1 MKKLIYASLALLI
14 FACNSDDNSDNV
26 VDTEPPVV
34 TLTGES
40 SVYLASGATYVD
52 EGATA
57 TDNVD
62 GDLTSNIETTSDVDT
77 SVGGIYTVTHTV
89 TDTSGN
95 MHSASRTVYADP
107 DGCGDCAFHTTNCAQ
122 GGNTPITGKYAI
134 FASAATMLE
143 WKTNGGTQT
152 IPGQLWFCDGSS
164 IDGYSMIPIG
174 EFVTNLQNGSN
185 MDTYCTSGYTRMDG
199 LFSGKTFYTG
209 DKYIGRWDV
218 SSVDTMESMFAG
230 ATAFNQD
237 ISMWDTRSVATMH
250 AMFSDA
256 LAFNQDISNWN
267 VSNVDDMSAMF
278 SITYSFNQPLT
289 TQQVT
294 VGASTYTAWD
304 VSNVNNMNAM
314 FANSVFNQ
322 DITSWS
328 VDNVTDCKDFSV
340 ASPLIGAN
348 TPNFSCP
355 L

>member
-1 MKKLIYASLALLI
+1 
-14 FACNSDDNSDNV
+14 
-26 VDTEPPVV
+26 
-34 TLTGES
+34 
-40 SVYLASGATYVD
+40 
-52 EGATA
+52 
-57 TDNVD
+57 
-62 GDLTSNIETTSDVDT
+62 
-77 SVGGIYTVTHTV
+77 
-89 TDTSGN
+89 
-95 MHSASRTVYADP
+95 
-107 DGCGDCAFHTTNCAQ
+107 
-122 GGNTPITGKYAI
+122 
-134 FASAATMLE
+134 
-143 WKTNGGTQT
+143 
-152 IPGQLWFCDGSS
+152 
-164 IDGYSMIPIG
+164 
-174 EFVTNLQNGSN
+174 
-185 MDTYCTSGYTRMDG
+185 
-199 LFSGKTFYTG
+199 
-209 DKYIGRWDV
+209 
-218 SSVDTMESMFAG
+218 
-230 ATAFNQD
+230 
-237 ISMWDTRSVATMH
+237 MWDTRSVATMH

-340 ASPLIGAN
+340 ASPLTGAN